1 MIFKP
6 DLAISIFLTV
16 HVKLSNHG
24 TEIWGNDIVIRTRKK
39 IQCVNKQITRI
50 NFSFSRYGVNCGHY
64 VYFDIVCACYT
75 SVCYKYSFFP
85 FFDSLVN

>member
-24 TEIWGNDIVIRTRKK
+24 TEIWGNDIVIRIRKK
-39 IQCVNKQITRI
+39 MQCVNK
-50 NFSFSRYGVNCGHY
+50 H
-64 VYFDIVCACYT
+64 
-75 SVCYKYSFFP
+75 K
-85 FFDSLVN
+85 SLGLISHFQGTVLTVVIMYILI